1 MKNLTQKLCF
11 IALLFTSFNAYC
23 QVPKLSSNRDS
34 LPTIF
39 LDFDGQ
45 TVQSGAWQG
54 GNTFVCA
61 PAVLTATQ
69 ITEIFNRVSED
80 YRPFNI
86 NITTDSSKY
95 FLAPFDKRARVIVTP
110 TSAWYPGAGGVAYTG
125 LFTWGDDTPA
135 FVFSDKL
142 GNVPKYIAECCTHES
157 GHTVGLSH
165 QSTYD
170 ANCNMTEPYA
180 TGNGVNQSETSWAPV
195 MGNSYYKNMTG
206 WNNGPTQYGC
216 AQPQDNLTIITT
228 QNGFDYR
235 TDDYV
240 DVMNNSTTT
249 LNEVSFN
256 KTGIITTP
264 QDSDPFKLTI
274 TQAGNVHIEATP
286 FSIGANSLGANL
298 DAMLLLYNSSNVLLR
313 TYNPLTTMKVVADT
327 SLNVGTYYLVV
338 AGAGNNNTTNYGSL
352 GSYTLSGFKG
362 ALPIHSVT
370 LQGSNEGKSHKLVWD
385 IVADEPITK
394 QLLEVSTNGTEF
406 KTILT
411 DVTGVK
417 KYTHTPSVTGT
428 LYYRLKATNT
438 LGQSMFSNI
447 VALKT
452 NADAH
457 NLFSVSTLV
466 QQNIRVA
473 APNNFTYQLYDANAR
488 LITTGIQQK
497 GITNINVQSLTKGM
511 YILQMMSD
519 NYKQTERII
528 KQ

>member
-1 MKNLTQKLCF
+1 MKNLTLKLCF
-11 IALLFTSFNAYC
+11 LALLFTSLNAYC
-23 QVPKLSSNRDS
+23 QVPKLSSNSDS

-54 GNTFVCA
+54 GNAFICN
-61 PAVLTATQ
+61 PAVLTVAQ

-86 NITTDSSKY
+86 NVTTDSSKY
-95 FLAPFDKRARVIVTP
+95 FMAPFSQRTRIIVTS

-125 LFTWGDDTPA
+125 SFTWGDDTPA
-135 FVFSDKL
+135 FVFADRL
-142 GNVPKYIAECCTHES
+142 GNNPKYVGECCTHES

-180 TGNGVNQSETSWAPV
+180 TGSGANQTETSWAPV

-216 AQPQDNLTIITT
+216 TQPQDNLTIITT

-235 TDDYV
+235 TDDYA
-240 DVMNNSTTT
+240 DVINAGTTL

-264 QDSDPFKLTI
+264 LDNDPFKLNI
-274 TQAGNVHIEATP
+274 TQAGNVHVEVTP
-286 FSIGANSLGANL
+286 YNIGANNLGANL
-298 DAMLLLYNSSNVLLR
+298 DAMILLYNSSNVLIR
-313 TYNPLTTMKVVADT
+313 TYNPLTTMKVVVDT
-327 SLNVGTYYLVV
+327 NLNIGTYYLVV

-352 GSYTLSGFKG
+352 GSYTLTGFKG

-385 IVADEPITK
+385 IVADEPITH
-394 QLLEVSTNGTEF
+394 QLLEVSTNGTNF
-406 KTILT
+406 KTILN
-411 DVTGVK
+411 DVTGIN
-417 KYTHTPSVTGT
+417 KYIYIPTEKGT
-428 LYYRLKATNT
+428 QYYRLKATNT
-438 LGQSMFSNI
+438 LGQSMYSNI
-447 VALKT
+447 VAVKSSIEG
-452 NADAH
+452 D
-457 NLFSVSTLV
+457 NLFTVTTLV
-466 QQNIRVA
+466 QQNIKVT
-473 APNNFTYQLYDANAR
+473 APINFTYNLYDANAR
-488 LITTGIQQK
+488 LIATGKNVK
-497 GITNINVQSLTKGM
+497 GNSNIDVKSLTKGL
-511 YILQMMSD
+511 YILQMISD